1 MIDALQMILVEPDI
15 RRLGWGIVTFV
26 GFLQVRCRRVER
38 VAPKLLN
45 NPKSIN
51 ITNDNDC
58 MNKSGADFEKSA
70 KGY

>member
-1 MIDALQMILVEPDI
+1 MIDALQMILVEPDV

-38 VAPKLLN
+38 VAPKLL
-45 NPKSIN
+45 KSIH

-58 MNKSGADFEKSA
+58 MNKSGADFEKNA